1 MEERGGGRV
10 EVKKLKMQK
19 MRGKKRESRS
29 CGDLALAFV
38 VFGDRSEAYSMV
50 VRDEE
55 VGRGKER
62 DEAESD
68 SFLLAL
74 RTKVFGAVQK

>member
-1 MEERGGGRV
+1 M
-10 EVKKLKMQK
+10 KKM